1 MSRFVRGRRR
11 TARAA
16 VAMVV
21 GAAAAAGV
29 VGQASA
35 ADIPV
40 SARETQQLGL
50 TGPFIPDRSAD
61 LAKGFYVSG
70 SCEPDCVLTTELR
83 IGRHAARR
91 LGTAPLLIS
100 KDSLWL
106 KNFNSVR
113 VRPGSA
119 ARYELKR
126 YTGRPFRLTLKV
138 WAEHLDADGNTV
150 RSFISRID
158 TRVKASR

>member
-1 MSRFVRGRRR
+1 MGGTSSGRGRR
-11 TARAA
+11 ARAIA
-16 VAMVV
+16 ISVAGM
-21 GAAAAAGV
+21 AALAAPAGT
-29 VGQASA
+29 ATA
-35 ADIPV
+35 ADTPV
-40 SARETQQLGL
+40 SARETQELGL

-70 SCEPDCVLTTELR
+70 SCQPDCVLTTELR

-91 LGTAPLLIS
+91 IGTPPLLIS

-106 KNFNSVR
+106 GDFNQVR

-126 YTGRPFRLTLKV
+126 YSGKPFRLAFKV
-138 WAEHLDADGNTV
+138 WAEHLDANGDVV
-150 RSFISRID
+150 RSGIARADVI
-158 TRVKASR
+158 VKASN